1 MEKHG
6 DMNLYTLDE
15 FIDEEFGVAGTP
27 TIQLFDAKVAE
38 RVMASKEKTSYHLT
52 MPADLHDSIA
62 KKAAQLDQSVS
73 AYISTIMARELNM
86 A

>member
-15 FIDEEFGVAGTP
+15 FIDEEFGVAGMP
-27 TIQLFDAKVAE
+27 TRQLFDAKVAE

-62 KKAAQLDQSVS
+62 KKAAQLGQSVS
-73 AYISTIMARELNM
+73 TYISTIMARELNM